1 MMKEL
6 DQIKNLKY
14 SLENKLEK
22 LLDYN
27 TRQMYISTINA
38 LDWIINDQYSEF
50 IVSKNHESITDSI
63 YSFFKASTKNY
74 KDDVEEL
81 EKKLLFEE
89 LKETKILN
97 LLEDFEKN
105 IKNDMLYIRK
115 DDLIIT
121 ISKIRN
127 VLKGEKYE

>member
-1 MMKEL
+1 MKEL

-63 YSFFKASTKNY
+63 YSFFKVSTKNY

-89 LKETKILN
+89 LKEKKILN

-127 VLKGEKYE
+127 ILKGEKYE

>member
-1 MMKEL
+1 MKEL

-63 YSFFKASTKNY
+63 YSFFKVSTKNY

-89 LKETKILN
+89 LKEKKILN

-121 ISKIRN
+121 ISKIIN
-127 VLKGEKYE
+127 ILKGEKYE

>member
-63 YSFFKASTKNY
+63 YSFFKVSTKNY

-89 LKETKILN
+89 LKEKKILN

-127 VLKGEKYE
+127 ILKGEKYE

>member
-63 YSFFKASTKNY
+63 YSFFKVSTKNY

-89 LKETKILN
+89 LKEKKILN

-121 ISKIRN
+121 ISKIIN
-127 VLKGEKYE
+127 ILKGEKYE